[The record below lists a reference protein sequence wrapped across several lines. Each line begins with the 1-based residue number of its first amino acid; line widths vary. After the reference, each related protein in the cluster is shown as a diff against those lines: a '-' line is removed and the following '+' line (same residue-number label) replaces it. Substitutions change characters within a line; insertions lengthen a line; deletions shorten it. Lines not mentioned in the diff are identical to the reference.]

1 MPRKHRNVRV
11 KNLSRGGQRAVGRK
25 PRRAL
30 RKLLLASALMAATGG
45 APAAHADGARA
56 ARAQAI
62 AAHVWGQPCPLG
74 GVTVVRGEVA
84 AGALAQAEFLVPPE
98 TPWPAAYSSCRVVI
112 GPGRLTWE
120 EVCTIVLHE
129 YGHLVGAG
137 HSANPRSV
145 MYATFERIAPRCDSS
160 TDSSSV
166 PP

>member
-1 MPRKHRNVRV
+1 MTAC
-11 KNLSRGGQRAVGRK
+11 SG
-25 PRRAL
+25 AL
-30 RKLLLASALMAATGG
+30 RKLLLAGALACAAVSA
-45 APAAHADGARA
+45 APAQADKARA
-56 ARAQAI
+56 HRAQAI

-160 TDSSSV
+160 TDSSSAARR
-166 PP
+166 